1 MNEFDSGKYM
11 LEELG
16 CLEEDPENF
25 EFMSKPVQLI
35 PQQDTPKWYHSR
47 LTSQKAI
54 EASAVS

>member
-1 MNEFDSGKYM
+1 M